1 MNAQQTLK
9 QLFAYRQRLLQSQIM
24 SAQKFHV
31 EVEVKVADQLRK
43 KFTDEIKS
51 TGYQISSIEKK
62 IQDLHTKNTRDSHLE
77 S

>member
-9 QLFAYRQRLLQSQIM
+9 QLFAYRQRLLHSQIM

-31 EVEVKVADQLRK
+31 EVKVEDQLRT
-43 KFTDEIKS
+43 KFMDEIKS

-77 S
+77 

>member
-1 MNAQQTLK
+1 MNAQHALK
-9 QLFAYRQRLLQSQIM
+9 QLFAYRQRLLYSQIM
-24 SAQKFHV
+24 SAQKIHRD
-31 EVEVKVADQLRK
+31 VKVDDQFRT

-77 S
+77 

>member
-9 QLFAYRQRLLQSQIM
+9 QLFAYRQRLLHSQIM

-31 EVEVKVADQLRK
+31 EVTVADQLRT
-43 KFTDEIKS
+43 KFTDEIKL

-77 S
+77 